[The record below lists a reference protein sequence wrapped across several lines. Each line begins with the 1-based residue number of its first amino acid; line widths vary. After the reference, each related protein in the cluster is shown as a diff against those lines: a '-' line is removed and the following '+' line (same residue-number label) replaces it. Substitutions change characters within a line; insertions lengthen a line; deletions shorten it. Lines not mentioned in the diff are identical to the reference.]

1 MSTVQI
7 IRSPSGEEL
16 VVLPRAEYEALQAA
30 AAGGD
35 EDAEDQA
42 LYDARMAAFAAGH
55 DSPLPEPVSRLLLRG
70 NSRLKA
76 IRLWREMSQ
85 TELADKVGIGQSYLS
100 DLESGRRTGSNDV
113 LRALAERL
121 DVPREWVAP

>member
-1 MSTVQI
+1 MNAVQI

-16 VVLPRAEYEALQAA
+16 VVLPRSEYEALQAA
-30 AAGGD
+30 AAGVD

-42 LYDARMAAFAAGH
+42 LYDARKAALAAGH
-55 DSPLPEPVSRLLLRG
+55 DSPLPEPVSMLLLRG

-85 TELADKVGIGQSYLS
+85 TELADKAGHWPELPVGS
-100 DLESGRRTGSNDV
+100 RKWPAHRK
-113 LRALAERL
+113 
-121 DVPREWVAP
+121 

>member
-1 MSTVQI
+1 MSAVQI

-30 AAGGD
+30 AAGVD
-35 EDAEDQA
+35 EDAEAQA
-42 LYDARMAAFAAGH
+42 LYDARKAALAAGH
-55 DSPLPEPVSRLLLRG
+55 DSPLPEPVSMLLLRG

>member
-1 MSTVQI
+1 MNAVQI

-16 VVLPRAEYEALQAA
+16 VILPRAEYEALRAA
-30 AAGGD
+30 AAGMD
-35 EDAEDQA
+35 EDAEDQT
-42 LYDARMAAFAAGH
+42 LYDARKAALAAGQ
-55 DSPLPEPVSRLLLRG
+55 DMPLPEPVSKLLLRG

-85 TELADKVGIGQSYLS
+85 TELADKAGIGQGYLS
-100 DLESGRRTGSNDV
+100 DLESGRRTGSSDV

-121 DVPREWVAP
+121 DIPLEWVSP